1 MRRNASA
8 WLVAFPLMAAGTW
21 LSHCYALSAVD
32 PSTHAAAHHTGH
44 AGRMTAAQFVF
55 SAPFLYA
62 CIAVLALA
70 LVFRV
75 GLSFAGHGAAR
86 MSALPFAVVPALGFF
101 AHQHFEQ
108 LSSTGSISLAAL
120 TAPAFLLGLMLQI
133 PFGIVAFFVVRFL
146 LRFADRL
153 GVTLAELRKARRA
166 IPAIRRPRQSLAAH
180 TPRLA
185 ALAHLAAPR
194 APPLAFQSR

>member
-1 MRRNASA
+1 
-8 WLVAFPLMAAGTW
+8 MAAGTW
-21 LSHCYALSAVD
+21 LSHCYALSTVD
-32 PSTHAAAHHTGH
+32 PSTHAAAHHAGH
-44 AGRMTAAQFVF
+44 TGRMSAAAFVF

-75 GLSFAGHGAAR
+75 GLSFAGHNAAR

-101 AHQHFEQ
+101 LHQHFEQ
-108 LSSTGSISLAAL
+108 LASTGTISVAAL
-120 TAPAFLLGLMLQI
+120 TAPAFLLGLILQI

-146 LRFADRL
+146 LRFAERL
-153 GVTLAELRKARRA
+153 GVTLAELRKPRRA
-166 IPAIRRPRQSLAAH
+166 IPAIRRPRASLLAH
-180 TPRLA
+180 GPRLA
-185 ALAHLAAPR
+185 LLARSAAPR

>member
-1 MRRNASA
+1 MPRSASA

-44 AGRMTAAQFVF
+44 AGRMFVF

-75 GLSFAGHGAAR
+75 GLSFAGHSAAR

-153 GVTLAELRKARRA
+153 GVTLAELRKPRRA
-166 IPAIRRPRQSLAAH
+166 ISRTHLPKLSFEAR